1 MTQALKA
8 GLKALKSVAHTE
20 AGKNWGIL
28 FRADFL
34 RGNVENLK
42 ILKLLE
48 PMEFS
53 VLQENSGRLR

>member
-1 MTQALKA
+1 MKSLHSAPLKS
-8 GLKALKSVAHTE
+8 LNALKSVAHTE
-20 AGKNWGIL
+20 AGKNWGML

-48 PMEFS
+48 PM
-53 VLQENSGRLR
+53 